1 MVSESLRIFPS
12 KDLSSFNRV
21 ERILLMEDTKTADR
35 FLVGNNLSTDFYQP
49 TFTCSKSTKETLE
62 QCAKFVQS

>member
-21 ERILLMEDTKTADR
+21 ERILMEDTKTADR
-35 FLVGNNLSTDFYQP
+35 FLVGNNLNTDFYQP
-49 TFTCSKSTKETLE
+49 VFTCSKSTKETLE

>member
-12 KDLSSFNRV
+12 KDLISFIRV
-21 ERILLMEDTKTADR
+21 EPILMEDINGGH
-35 FLVGNNLSTDFYQP
+35 FLVGNNLNTDFYQP
-49 TFTCSKSTKETLE
+49 AFTCPKSTKETLE